1 MSLGHASPD
10 TVTVAVAPL
19 LARVIVVVAPGV
31 VVADEGVP
39 NALEGTPVGGGAF
52 SDGGTDTPGVIEFDG
67 NETSPVPSELD
78 AVTVKVYEVP
88 FKRPVTVQV
97 SAVVVAQD

>member
-1 MSLGHASPD
+1 
-10 TVTVAVAPL
+10 VTVAVAPL

-39 NALEGTPVGGGAF
+39 NALEGTPAGGGAF

-67 NETSPVPSELD
+67 NEASPVPSEFD

-88 FKRPVTVQV
+88 FNRPDVPHFSDVISTPTSVGGF
-97 SAVVVAQD
+97 